1 MDWATLFERAEAHDV
16 TVEAVEDALGARRN
30 D

>member
-16 TVEAVEDALGARRN
+16 TVEEIEDALGARRN
-30 D
+30 G